1 MFYPCEVRTSC
12 KFGDSVEVEKIS
24 PLIGAKISGLD
35 LRGKL
40 SEHKV
45 KALRKI
51 WLENQLLVIRNQE
64 LENSELYEISKLFG
78 VPDTYPFLNGI
89 DGFPEITPILKK
101 ETETMNFGG
110 VWHSDTTY
118 QPCPPMATMLY
129 ALELPPVG
137 GDTLFAN
144 QVQAYESLSDGLKE
158 TLSTLKIVCRSD
170 KTAVMATRA
179 DRIAEEGRDD
189 SKDNLVGIHPVIRTH
204 PETGKKALYVNKAH
218 SCYFQ
223 GWSVAESDGLLNFL
237 FAHQIREE
245 FQCRH
250 VWQQGDLAI
259 WDNRCTL
266 HYPVNDYHGHR
277 RLLHRIT
284 LKGDKPV

>member
-1 MFYPCEVRTSC
+1 MDIHPL
-12 KFGDSVEVEKIS
+12 S
-24 PLIGAKISGLD
+24 PSLGSIIHGLD
-35 LRGKL
+35 LSQPLKDSL
-40 SEHKV
+40 LTE
-45 KALRKI
+45 LRAI
-51 WLENQLLVIRNQE
+51 WLDRQVIILRGQALSSEQYLVFAKQL
-64 LENSELYEISKLFG
+64 G
-78 VPDTYPFLNGI
+78 TPDIYPFLTGLE
-89 DGFPEITPILKK
+89 DFPEITPILKK
-101 ETETMNFGG
+101 ESETVNFGG

-118 QPCPPMATMLY
+118 QPYPPMATMLY

-144 QVQAYESLSDGLKE
+144 QVQAYDNLSEGLKD
-158 TLSTLKIVCRSD
+158 TLAALKIVCRPD
-170 KTAVMATRA
+170 KTSAMATRA
-179 DRIAEEGRDD
+179 DRIAEQGRDT

-204 PETGKKALYVNKAH
+204 PETGKKALYVNQAH
-218 SCYFQ
+218 SCYFE
-223 GWSVAESDGLLNFL
+223 GWSVEESEGLLNFL
-237 FAHQIREE
+237 YAHQIKQE

-250 VWQQGDLAI
+250 VWKQGDVAI

>member
-1 MFYPCEVRTSC
+1 MDTQPLSPSLGSIV
-12 KFGDSVEVEKIS
+12 FGIDVSKPLTDSLLYELRAIW
-24 PLIGAKISGLD
+24 LD
-35 LRGKL
+35 RQVIILRGQSL
-40 SEHKV
+40 SSEQYLAFAK
-45 KALRKI
+45 
-51 WLENQLLVIRNQE
+51 QL
-64 LENSELYEISKLFG
+64 G
-78 VPDTYPFLNGI
+78 VPDIYPFLKGL

-101 ETETMNFGG
+101 ETEKVNFGG

-144 QVQAYESLSDGLKE
+144 QVLAYESLSDGLKDS
-158 TLSTLKIVCRSD
+158 LAKLKIVCRPD
-170 KTAVMATRA
+170 KTVAMSTRA
-179 DRIAEEGRDD
+179 DRIAERGRDT
-189 SKDNLVGIHPVIRTH
+189 SKDNLFGIHPVIRTH
-204 PETGKKALYVNKAH
+204 PETGKKALYVNQAH
-218 SCYFQ
+218 SCHFD
-223 GWSVAESDGLLNFL
+223 GWSIAESDGLLEFL
-237 FAHQIREE
+237 YAHQISEE

-250 VWQQGDLAI
+250 VWQKGDIAI

-266 HYPVNDYHGHR
+266 HYPVNDYQGHR

>member
-1 MFYPCEVRTSC
+1 MHVQP
-12 KFGDSVEVEKIS
+12 IS
-24 PLIGAKISGLD
+24 PSLGALIHNVDVSQPLKDSLLTELRTIWLD
-35 LRGKL
+35 RQVIILRGQAL
-40 SEHKV
+40 SPEKYLV
-45 KALRKI
+45 FAK
-51 WLENQLLVIRNQE
+51 QL
-64 LENSELYEISKLFG
+64 G
-78 VPDTYPFLNGI
+78 TPDIYPFLTGLE
-89 DGFPEITPILKK
+89 GFPEITPILKK
-101 ETETMNFGG
+101 ETETVNFGG

-118 QPCPPMATMLY
+118 QACPPMATMLY

-144 QVQAYESLSDGLKE
+144 QVQAYDSLSDGLKD
-158 TLSTLKIVCRSD
+158 TLATLNIICRAD
-170 KTAVMATRA
+170 KAAAMATRA
-179 DRIAEEGRDD
+179 DRIAEQGRNT

-204 PETGKKALYVNKAH
+204 PETGKKALYVNQAH
-218 SCYFQ
+218 SCHFQ
-223 GWSVAESDGLLNFL
+223 GWSMAESDGLLNFL
-237 FAHQIREE
+237 YTHQTREE

-250 VWQQGDLAI
+250 VWQKGDLAI

>member
-1 MFYPCEVRTSC
+1 MMMRIQQ
-12 KFGDSVEVEKIS
+12 IS
-24 PLIGAKISGLD
+24 PSCGAYVSGLD
-35 LRGKL
+35 VSKKLPIKQIRRLREIWLK
-40 SEHKV
+40 HKV
-45 KALRKI
+45 IIIRDQSLSSTQYLAFAK
-51 WLENQLLVIRNQE
+51 QL
-64 LENSELYEISKLFG
+64 G
-78 VPDTYPFLNGI
+78 TPDIYPFLTGLE
-89 DGFPEITPILKK
+89 GFPEITPVLKQ
-101 ETETMNFGG
+101 ETEKVNFGG

-129 ALELPPVG
+129 AMELPPLG

-144 QVQAYESLSDGLKE
+144 QVQAYESLSDGLKD
-158 TLSTLKIVCRSD
+158 TLAKLNIVCRPD
-170 KTAVMATRA
+170 KAVAMATRA
-179 DRIAEEGRDD
+179 DRIAEQGRDT

-204 PETGKKALYVNKAH
+204 PETGKKALYVNQAH
-218 SCYFQ
+218 SCHFQ
-223 GWSVAESDGLLNFL
+223 GWSMEESNGLLNFL
-237 FAHQIREE
+237 YAHQIRQE

-250 VWQQGDLAI
+250 VWHQGDLAI

>member
-1 MFYPCEVRTSC
+1 M
-12 KFGDSVEVEKIS
+12 KIS
-24 PLIGAKISGLD
+24 YLSPSIGALISGLD
-35 LRGKL
+35 LSKPL
-40 SEHKV
+40 TKSDLNNLHSEWLKRKV
-45 KALRKI
+45 
-51 WLENQLLVIRNQE
+51 LVIRGQSLSAE
-64 LENSELYEISKLFG
+64 AFISFARQMG
-78 VPDTYPFLNGI
+78 TPDIYPFLEGLP
-89 DGFPEITPILKK
+89 GFPEITPVLKK
-101 ETETMNFGG
+101 ETETNNFGG

-144 QVQAYESLSDGLKE
+144 QVQAYEALSEGLKS
-158 TLSTLKIVCRSD
+158 TLAKLKIVCRPD
-170 KTAVMATRA
+170 KSVAMATRT
-179 DRIAEEGRDD
+179 DRVAETGRDT
-189 SKDNLVGIHPVIRTH
+189 SKDNLIGIHPVIRTH
-204 PETGKKALYVNKAH
+204 PHTGQKSLFVNQAH
-218 SCYFQ
+218 SCYFE
-223 GWSVAESDGLLNFL
+223 GWTESESNGLLNFL
-237 FAHQIREE
+237 YAHQVKEE

-250 VWQQGDLAI
+250 VWKLGDVAI